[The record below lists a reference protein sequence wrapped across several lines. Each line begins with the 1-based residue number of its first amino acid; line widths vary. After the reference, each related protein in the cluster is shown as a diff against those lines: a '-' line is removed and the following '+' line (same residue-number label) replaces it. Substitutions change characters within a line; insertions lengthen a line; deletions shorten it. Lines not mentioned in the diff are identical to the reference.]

1 MSERK
6 ILHDFVFNLVV
17 PIVVSI
23 SFIIWRA
30 LSLEEIY
37 TNLTSVNDFA
47 LNFLKDFFL
56 FLILPILIMIDV
68 VDYFSRHGSV
78 VGPQVWGI
86 RLIAKIIYSILF
98 LSLIFQFFS

>member
-17 PIVVSI
+17 PIILSL

-30 LSLEEIY
+30 VSLEDIY
-37 TNLTSVNDFA
+37 ANPISVNDFA

-56 FLILPILIMIDV
+56 FLILPILIMMDIYH
-68 VDYFSRHGSV
+68 YFSRHGTASDLNARN
-78 VGPQVWGI
+78 I
-86 RLIAKIIYSILF
+86 KMLARAIYLVLF
-98 LSLIFQFFS
+98 VSFLFQLLF